1 MSSRLASLLIASLLV
16 ICANLAFAQ
25 EQTTPSAD
33 DNFWVNYWSQPKVIL
48 FGQEEQDFYKSVQEV
63 VFPWND
69 FNNPLNASVIDS
81 DAQWLKDH
89 PDVRFYVSGYASAEG
104 TIVYNLGLSQQ
115 RADWVKQA
123 LVSRGVPEN
132 RIEMA
137 VGWGQLYP
145 VCADFGDDCLSK
157 NRLVRLRYAP
167 SGTEPLVGQARTTR

>member
-1 MSSRLASLLIASLLV
+1 MSSRLAFTLTCLLLAT
-16 ICANLAFAQ
+16 CANLAFPQ
-25 EQTTPSAD
+25 EQNTPTSD
-33 DNFWVNYWSQPKVIL
+33 NNFWVNYWSQPKVIL
-48 FGQEEQDFYKSVQEV
+48 FGQEEQDFYKSMQAVA
-63 VFPWND
+63 FPWND
-69 FNNPLNASVIDS
+69 FNNPLNASALES
-81 DAQWLKDH
+81 NAQWLKDH

-145 VCADFGDDCLSK
+145 VCADFSDECLSK
-157 NRLVRLRYAP
+157 NRLVRFRYAP
-167 SGTEPLVGQARTTR
+167 AGSAPLVGQARIP